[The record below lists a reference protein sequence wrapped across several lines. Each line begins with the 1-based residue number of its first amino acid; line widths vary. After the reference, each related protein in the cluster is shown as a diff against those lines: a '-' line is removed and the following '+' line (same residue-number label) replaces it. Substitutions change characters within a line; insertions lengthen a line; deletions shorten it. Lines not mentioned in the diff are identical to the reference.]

1 MSSLRILG
9 ILVFLSILLIFKGKL
24 IPFDWLCIQEYQD
37 IQGIQDT
44 QGIHEIELISI

>member
-24 IPFDWLCIQEYQD
+24 IPFGWLGIQECQDTQD
-37 IQGIQDT
+37 IQGY
-44 QGIHEIELISI
+44 HYRFN